1 MDNANAL
8 VTCENLVKIYKVA
21 DLEVVAL
28 QGLDL
33 EVAPGEL
40 VALVGA
46 SGSGKTTLLNV
57 LGALDQPSAG
67 RCLVAGQDLTRLSEA
82 QRTNYRAFT
91 AGHVWQQAGRNLLPE
106 LTVAENIILPQMLGG
121 AGGKARSMRTRE
133 LLERTG
139 IAHLARKK
147 PQQISGGEQQRAAIC
162 VALANAPVLLLA
174 DEPTGELDSA
184 TAGEILA
191 LLRELNRELGLTIL
205 IVTHDVNVAAV
216 ADRTIA
222 IRDGRTSTETVRRD
236 APLAAGGASGA
247 IGDAGSAGASAVI
260 GLPSETHRE
269 SVLIDRVGRLQL
281 PHEAIMRIPFNG
293 RADVRILDDHVEIW
307 PAEGTG
313 TGTSA
318 SASAGG
324 GVLEAAEHGNENGD
338 GGEIMPSRATRTGA
352 QAQEEA

>member
-1 MDNANAL
+1 MENAGAKAL
-8 VTCENLVKIYKVA
+8 VTCENLVKIYKVD

-57 LGALDQPSAG
+57 LGALDLPSAG
-67 RCLVAGQDLTRLSEA
+67 RCIVSGHDLTRLNEA

-106 LTVAENIILPQMLGG
+106 LTVAENVTLPQMLGG
-121 AGGKARSMRTRE
+121 AGGSVRGRRTRE

-147 PQQISGGEQQRAAIC
+147 PHQISGGEQQRAAIC

-174 DEPTGELDSA
+174 DEPTGELDST
-184 TAGEILA
+184 TAGEILT

-205 IVTHDVNVAAV
+205 IVTHDVNVASV

-236 APLAAGGASGA
+236 APLSVGGASVAG
-247 IGDAGSAGASAVI
+247 IGDGLGAASGSARGASAVI

-281 PHEAIMRIPFNG
+281 PHEAILRIPFNG
-293 RADVRILDDHVEIW
+293 RADVRILEDHVEIW
-307 PAEGTG
+307 PADGAAIVG
-313 TGTSA
+313 A
-318 SASAGG
+318 SPDVGAAGEQLARSR
-324 GVLEAAEHGNENGD
+324 V
-338 GGEIMPSRATRTGA
+338 MPS
-352 QAQEEA
+352 QQEEG